1 MLIIKNLQR
10 RNLKIFL
17 KLIKYYLMIRRESN
31 MIIQIWDLE
40 ILGIL
45 GLVLEM
51 EEIYLKISSIRDFLV
66 MMMMVSSKMDSE
78 MMMILEDLVDFQILV
93 IWEISVIPKVLVNK
107 LLLKMENELLLLL
120 QLLLNLMVLELK
132 KKLKRLMMDMVMLL
146 KRNLLMGFHK
156 KW

>member
-51 EEIYLKISSIRDFLV
+51 EEIYLKISSIKDFLV
-66 MMMMVSSKMDSE
+66 MMMVSSKMDSE